1 MVVQQLTEIRRL
13 LSTVSQ
19 HAEGEA
25 TRFVVA
31 TPETIDRLSHEIVGL
46 DRDALIRRLR
56 EMPCKFHLDFTDEF
70 LESISLGRLRHIIL
84 AVCEGNIP

>member
-1 MVVQQLTEIRRL
+1 M
-13 LSTVSQ
+13 S
-19 HAEGEA
+19 AWEA
-25 TRFVVA
+25 TRSAVA

-56 EMPCKFHLDFTDEF
+56 GMSCKFELDFTDEF
-70 LESISLGRLRHIIL
+70 LQSISLGRLRHIIL